1 MNYLS
6 YQNARDTV
14 WGLIIK
20 HDISSLPV
28 KISEVCRREGIRMI
42 SYSAGRELIKF
53 LCLENY
59 AEANDGFS
67 TESSGSRIIFYNDKC
82 TVGRQ
87 RFTVAHELGH
97 HILGHVGKYALTCR
111 EPHAEDNPIEREAN
125 VFASRLL
132 APACVLWGLGVQ
144 SADEISRL
152 CGISR
157 QAAEFRME
165 RMKLL
170 YQRKRFLIS
179 PLEWEVYALFK
190 PYIRKHR
197 RTWYRKL

>member
-14 WGLIIK
+14 WELIIK

-87 RFTVAHELGH
+87 RFTVDRELAHP
-97 HILGHVGKYALTCR
+97 IPTARSVSALR
-111 EPHAEDNPIEREAN
+111 RSDWVIRAMRNP
-125 VFASRLL
+125 
-132 APACVLWGLGVQ
+132 PMQ
-144 SADEISRL
+144 TSAMSTRN
-152 CGISR
+152 
-157 QAAEFRME
+157 F
-165 RMKLL
+165 
-170 YQRKRFLIS
+170 
-179 PLEWEVYALFK
+179 
-190 PYIRKHR
+190 
-197 RTWYRKL
+197 